1 MSTCC
6 PTDVCGEHNSAF
18 ESEDQ
23 PWSVTYTPVNEKPI
37 TFRIYRGE
45 PVEFEVTYK
54 DKDEL
59 YEAVKQKLI
68 EIGAPDGKLYA
79 IYYPIDYSLIEN
91 ADDLVYAI
99 QPEKPL
105 KLFTT
110 AAEGDVTSTGSS
122 SDSSPE
128 DGGSTGRRHR
138 RHRRRSSRHHRPKHC
153 PTYYSSF
160 PCMSQFSPN
169 QHYGCRGGFCHYG
182 PPPCHMSQWGHCY
195 C

>member
-6 PTDVCGEHNSAF
+6 PAGVCGEHNSAF

-23 PWSVTYTPVNEKPI
+23 PWSVSYTPVNEKPI

-45 PVEFEVTYK
+45 PIEFEVNYK

-68 EIGAPDGKLYA
+68 EIGAPEGKIYA

-99 QPEKPL
+99 QPDQPL

-110 AAEGDVTSTGSS
+110 AAEGDVTSTSS
-122 SDSSPE
+122 SSSE
-128 DGGSTGRRHR
+128 DGGSTGRRR
-138 RHRRRSSRHHRPKHC
+138 RRCRRRSSRHHRPKHF
-153 PTYYSSF
+153 PEYYSGF

-169 QHYGCRGGFCHYG
+169 QHYDFRGYCHHCG
-182 PPPCHMSQWGHCY
+182 LPPCHMSQWGHCY